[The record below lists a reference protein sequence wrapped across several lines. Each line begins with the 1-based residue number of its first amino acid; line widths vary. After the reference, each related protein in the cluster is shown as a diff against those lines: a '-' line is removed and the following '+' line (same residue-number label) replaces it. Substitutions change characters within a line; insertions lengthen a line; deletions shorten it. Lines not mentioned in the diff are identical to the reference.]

1 MHSSLCDSQRF
12 LLGSIATNRM
22 SSDTVVS
29 VFEILLDA
37 GNEPVFKG
45 GEVITG
51 QIRIELRSPIVINA
65 VKLQLKGRATWL
77 NDPVKKDNIEK
88 VYFDQDFIL
97 LERPPG
103 KAEAGHFIWIG
114 GFPYSLPFECP
125 LPKGCPTSY
134 EGPYAFIRYFI
145 KASLIHEE
153 SDGKTKEYYV
163 KKAFSIV
170 SSSEE
175 HVVRGES
182 VTVKD
187 SVNYGK
193 CCCKGK
199 LMAELSLPKTGYL
212 PGEMVVGSI
221 KLGNKYPKDILQHV
235 SL

>member
-1 MHSSLCDSQRF
+1 MCLRLNDDVYLSRSFFTFILPFAPVSAICMHSSLCNSQCF

-153 SDGKTKEYYV
+153 ADGKTKEYYV

-170 SSSEE
+170 SPSEE
-175 HVVRGES
+175 HVVRGET
-182 VTVKD
+182 VTVKE

-199 LMAELSLPKTGYL
+199 
-212 PGEMVVGSI
+212 VWI
-221 KLGNKYPKDILQHV
+221 
-235 SL
+235 